1 MYSSMNRKIVI
12 IGGLVVLAGLIF
24 TASCS
29 SQRKL
34 AAIKSGDPAASLVL
48 GKDVYIPEVKEAKTL
63 RDTLRIKDDD
73 GRELL
78 LMKAIRDEATGD
90 MVATETLEAARVT
103 ARFRNIAER
112 HGKVDLAFQI
122 IVPAAMRDSKWQ
134 LRFYPDMYMLGDVER
149 LEPVMITGNAYRKAQ
164 LRGYQQYNRFL
175 SRIVSD
181 TTRFV
186 NVKALEIFLR
196 RNIPQLYAFKTDST
210 YVSDEQFY
218 TMYGVSEQEA
228 VEHYT
233 NKIARSL
240 NERRKRRMDEM
251 YRKYVRVPIVTEG
264 IRLDTVMVSK
274 NGDFIYNYVQTI
286 ATRPRLRKVDIV
298 LSGDIYESDK
308 RLYAIPE
315 SSPLTFYIS
324 SVSGLADRTE
334 HYMTKVIERH
344 ADANT
349 TSRIDFQV
357 GRSNI
362 DLSLGENRRELGRIR
377 RTLAALLEND
387 TFLMDS
393 IIVTASASPEGRE
406 SLNWRLSRSRSESIS
421 RYLDDQIRVLQDSI
435 DRAQGYRYD
444 EAGRRIR
451 AEHVRIPFISRYRGE
466 NWDRLDV
473 LVDEDTYLTEG
484 DKSRYALLARV
495 PDLDG
500 REALL
505 GRERFYPYLRDQLYP
520 RLRTVAFDF
529 HLHRK
534 DMVKDT
540 IHTTVLDSTY
550 MRGVRAL
557 LNMDYDG
564 ALALL
569 RPYDDFNTAI
579 AYMGL
584 DRNQSAMAILSR
596 LKPTAAVNYL
606 MAILYAR
613 QGDEQEAVD
622 RFLRACRQE
631 PSYVHRGNLDPEI
644 SHLIKAYKLNGYDGD
659 ELPPAE

>member
-1 MYSSMNRKIVI
+1 MKPKHYFI
-12 IGGLVVLAGLIF
+12 IGALAALALA
-24 TASCS
+24 ASCS

-34 AAIKSGDPAASLVL
+34 AAIKRGNPAASLVL
-48 GKDVYIPEVKEAKTL
+48 GKDTYVPEIKEAKVL

-78 LMKAIRDEATGD
+78 LMKAIRDEESGD
-90 MVATETLEAARVT
+90 MVATETLDAAKIT

-112 HGKVDLAFQI
+112 HGQVDLSFAI
-122 IVPAAMRDSKWQ
+122 IVPGAMQDSKWQ

-149 LEPVMITGNAYRKAQ
+149 LEPVIITGNAYRKAQ

-196 RNIPQLYAFKTDST
+196 RNIPQLYAFKTDSS
-210 YVSDEQFY
+210 YVSDEHFY
-218 TMYGVSEQEA
+218 TIYGVSEQQA

-233 NKIARSL
+233 NKIARNL
-240 NERRKRRMDEM
+240 NNRRKDRLDEM
-251 YRKYVRVPIVTEG
+251 YRKYVKVPIVTEG
-264 IRLDTVMVSK
+264 IRLDTVMVGE

-298 LSGDIYESDK
+298 LSGDIYESDRK
-308 RLYAIPE
+308 LYAIPE

-324 SVSGLADRTE
+324 SVSGLADQTE
-334 HYMTKVIERH
+334 HYMTKIIERH
-344 ADANT
+344 ADAST

-357 GRSNI
+357 GKSNI
-362 DLSLGENRRELGRIR
+362 DLNLGDNRRELGRIR
-377 RTLAALLEND
+377 RTLSALLEND
-387 TFLMDS
+387 TFLLDS
-393 IIVTASASPEGRE
+393 IIVTASASPEGGE
-406 SLNWRLSRSRSESIS
+406 NLNWKLSRSRSVAIAK
-421 RYLDDQIRVLQDSI
+421 YLDEQIKVLWDSL
-435 DRAQGYRYD
+435 DRRNGLRFD
-444 EAGRRIR
+444 EAGRRIKPTP
-451 AEHVRIPFISRYRGE
+451 VRIPFVSRYKGE
-466 NWDRLDV
+466 NWDRLDI
-473 LVDEDTYLTEG
+473 LVDEDDYLTEG
-484 DKSRYALLARV
+484 DKSRYELLRRV

-505 GRERFYPYLRDQLYP
+505 GRERFYSYLRERLYP

-557 LNMDYDG
+557 TNMDYDG

-569 RPYDDFNTAI
+569 QPYDDYNTAI

-596 LKPTAAVNYL
+596 LKPTARVNYL
-606 MAILYAR
+606 LAILYAR
-613 QGDEQEAVD
+613 QGDEEEAV
-622 RFLRACRQE
+622 RHYLTSCRQE
-631 PSYVHRGNLDPEI
+631 PTYVHRGNLDPEI
-644 SHLIKAYKLNGYDGD
+644 AHLIKAYRLNGDD
-659 ELPPAE
+659 AADVPPDL

>member
-1 MYSSMNRKIVI
+1 MKPKYLL
-12 IGGLVVLAGLIF
+12 IGALAALALA
-24 TASCS
+24 ASCS

-34 AAIKSGDPAASLVL
+34 AAIKRGNPAASLVL
-48 GKDVYIPEVKEAKTL
+48 GKDMYVPEIKEAKVL

-78 LMKAIRDEATGD
+78 LMKAIKDEETGD
-90 MVATETLEAARVT
+90 MVATETLDAAKIT

-112 HGKVDLAFQI
+112 HGKVDLSFAI
-122 IVPAAMRDSKWQ
+122 IVPAAMQDSKWQ

-149 LEPVMITGNAYRKAQ
+149 LEPVIITGNSYRKAQ

-175 SRIVSD
+175 SRIISD

-196 RNIPQLYAFKTDST
+196 RNIPQLYAFKTDSS
-210 YVSDEQFY
+210 YVSDEHFY
-218 TMYGVSEQEA
+218 TIYGVSEQEA

-233 NKIARSL
+233 NKIARRL
-240 NERRKRRMDEM
+240 NDRRKDRLDEM
-251 YRKYVRVPIVTEG
+251 YRKYVKVPIVTEG
-264 IRLDTVMVSK
+264 IRLDTVMVGT

-298 LSGDIYESDK
+298 LSGDIYESDRK
-308 RLYAIPE
+308 LYAIPE

-334 HYMTKVIERH
+334 HYMTKIIERH

-357 GRSNI
+357 GKSNI
-362 DLSLGENRRELGRIR
+362 DLDLGDNRRELGRIR
-377 RTLAALLEND
+377 RTLTALLENEE
-387 TFLMDS
+387 FLLDS
-393 IIVTASASPEGRE
+393 IIVTASASPEGSE
-406 SLNWRLSRSRSESIS
+406 SLNMRLSRSRSESIS
-421 RYLDDQIRVLQDSI
+421 HYLDNQIKVLWDSL
-435 DRAQGYRYD
+435 DRRNGLRFD
-444 EAGRRIR
+444 EAGHRIK
-451 AEHVRIPFISRYRGE
+451 ATPVRIPFISRYKGE

-473 LVDEDTYLTEG
+473 LVDEDDYLTEG
-484 DKSRYALLARV
+484 DKSRYELLGRV

-505 GRERFYPYLRDQLYP
+505 GRERFYSYLRERLYP

-557 LNMDYDG
+557 TNMDYDG

-569 RPYDDFNTAI
+569 QPYQDYNTAI

-596 LKPTAAVNYL
+596 LKPTASVNYL
-606 MAILYAR
+606 LAILYSR
-613 QGDEQEAVD
+613 LGDEEEAV
-622 RFLRACRQE
+622 RHYLTSCRQE

-644 SHLIKAYKLNGYDGD
+644 SHLIKAYRLNGDDGSD
-659 ELPPAE
+659 APPDTD

>member
-12 IGGLVVLAGLIF
+12 IRGLVALTGLAL

-34 AAIKSGDPAASLVL
+34 AAIKSGDPSASIVL
-48 GKDVYIPEVKEAKTL
+48 GKDVYVPEVKEAKTL

-73 GRELL
+73 GREFL
-78 LMKAIRDEATGD
+78 LMKAIRDEASGD
-90 MVATETLEAARVT
+90 MVATETLDAARVT

-112 HGKVDLAFQI
+112 HGKLDLAFQI
-122 IVPAAMRDSKWQ
+122 IVPAAMQDSKWQ
-134 LRFYPDMYMLGDVER
+134 LRFYPDMYILGDVER
-149 LEPVMITGNAYRKAQ
+149 LDPVLITGNSYDKAR
-164 LRGYQQYNRFL
+164 LRGYQQYNRLL

-186 NVKALEIFLR
+186 NMRALEIFLR
-196 RNIPQLYAFKTDST
+196 RNIPQIYAFKTDST

-218 TMYGVSEQEA
+218 SMYGVSEQEA

-233 NKIARSL
+233 RKIARSL
-240 NERRKRRMDEM
+240 NDRRKRKLDEM
-251 YRKYVRVPIVTEG
+251 YRKYVRVFTES
-264 IRLDTVMVSK
+264 IRLDTVMVGK

-286 ATRPRLRKVDIV
+286 STRPRLRKVDIT
-298 LSGDIYESDK
+298 LSGEIYEAGDK
-308 RLYAIPE
+308 LYDIPE
-315 SSPLTFYIS
+315 GSPLTFYIS
-324 SVSGLADRTE
+324 SVSGLADQTE

-344 ADANT
+344 ADAST
-349 TSRIDFQV
+349 TSRIDFRV
-357 GRSNI
+357 GKSDI
-362 DLSLGENRRELGRIR
+362 DLEMGDNRRELGRIR

-505 GRERFYPYLRDQLYP
+505 GRERFYPYLRDRLYP

-606 MAILYAR
+606 MAILHAR

>member
-1 MYSSMNRKIVI
+1 MKTKIVI
-12 IGGLVVLAGLIF
+12 IGALTALLLI
-24 TASCS
+24 ASCS
-29 SQRKL
+29 TQRKL
-34 AAIKSGDPAASLVL
+34 RAIQRGNPSASLVL
-48 GKDVYIPEVKEAKTL
+48 GKDVYIPEVKEARVL
-63 RDTLRIKDDD
+63 RDTLKIKDEA

-78 LMKAIRDEATGD
+78 LMKAIRDEESGD
-90 MVATETLEAARVT
+90 MVATETLDAAKIT

-112 HGKVDLAFQI
+112 HGKVDLSFAI
-122 IVPAAMRDSKWQ
+122 IVPAAMQDSKWQ
-134 LRFYPDMYMLGDVER
+134 LRFYPDMYLLGDVER
-149 LEPVMITGNAYRKAQ
+149 LDPVLITGNAYEKAR
-164 LRGYQQYNRFL
+164 LKGYQQYNRML
-175 SRIVSD
+175 ARIVSD

-186 NVKALEIFLR
+186 NIKALEIFLR

-210 YVSDEQFY
+210 YVSDEQFF

-233 NKIARSL
+233 NRIARSL
-240 NERRKRRMDEM
+240 NERRKRKVDEI
-251 YRKYVRVPIVTEG
+251 YRKYVHVVTEP
-264 IRLDTVMVSK
+264 IRLDTVMVGE
-274 NGDFIYNYVQTI
+274 NGDFIYDYVQTI
-286 ATRPRLRKVDIV
+286 STRPRLRKVDIT
-298 LSGDIYESDK
+298 LSGEIYEGGDK
-308 RLYAIPE
+308 LYAIPE

-357 GRSNI
+357 GKSNI
-362 DLSLGENRRELGRIR
+362 DLNLGDNRRELGRIR
-377 RTLAALLEND
+377 RTLTALLENEE
-387 TFLMDS
+387 FLLDS
-393 IIVTASASPEGRE
+393 IIVTASASPEGSE

-421 RYLDDQIRVLQDSI
+421 RYLDDQIKVLWDSL
-435 DRAQGYRYD
+435 DRRNGLRFNA
-444 EAGRRIR
+444 AGHRIK
-451 AEHVRIPFISRYRGE
+451 AVPPRIPFISRYRGE

-473 LVDEDTYLTEG
+473 LVDEDDYLTEG
-484 DKSRYALLARV
+484 DKSRYELLGRV
-495 PDLDG
+495 PGLDD

-505 GRERFYPYLRDQLYP
+505 GRERFYQYLRDRLYP

-557 LNMDYDG
+557 TNMDYDG

-569 RPYDDFNTAI
+569 RPYDDYNTAI

-596 LKPTAAVNYL
+596 LKPTASVNYL
-606 MAILYAR
+606 LAILYAR
-613 QGDEQEAVD
+613 QGDEQEAV
-622 RFLRACRQE
+622 RRYLTACRQE

-644 SHLIKAYKLNGYDGD
+644 SRLIKAYRLNGDASGD
-659 ELPPAE
+659 VPPDL

>member
-1 MYSSMNRKIVI
+1 MKAKI
-12 IGGLVVLAGLIF
+12 LLAGALTALLLIP
-24 TASCS
+24 SCS
-29 SQRKL
+29 TQRKL
-34 AAIKSGDPAASLVL
+34 KAIRSGNPSASLVM
-48 GKDVYIPEVKEAKTL
+48 GKDMYVPEIKEARVL
-63 RDTLRIKDDD
+63 RDTLKIQDES

-90 MVATETLEAARVT
+90 MVATETLDAAQIT

-112 HGKVDLAFQI
+112 HGKVDLSFAI
-122 IVPAAMRDSKWQ
+122 IVPGAMQDSKWQ
-134 LRFYPDMYMLGDVER
+134 LRFYPDMYLLGDVER
-149 LEPVMITGNAYRKAQ
+149 LDPVLITGNAYQKAR
-164 LRGYQQYNRFL
+164 LKGYQQYNQL
-175 SRIVSD
+175 LARIVSD

-233 NKIARSL
+233 NKIARGL
-240 NERRKRRMDEM
+240 NDRRKRKADEM
-251 YRKYVRVPIVTEG
+251 YRKYVNVVTEP
-264 IRLDTVMVSK
+264 IRLDTVIVGE
-274 NGDFIYNYVQTI
+274 NGDFIYHYVQTI
-286 ATRPRLRKVDIV
+286 STRPRLRKVDIT
-298 LSGDIYESDK
+298 LSGEIYEGGD
-308 RLYAIPE
+308 RLYQIPE

-344 ADANT
+344 ADAST
-349 TSRIDFQV
+349 TSRIDFHV
-357 GRSNI
+357 GKSNI
-362 DLSLGENRRELGRIR
+362 DLDLGENRRELGRIR
-377 RTLAALLEND
+377 RTLATLLENE

-393 IIVTASASPEGRE
+393 IIVTASASPEGSE

-421 RYLDDQIRVLQDSI
+421 RYLDEQIKVLWDSL
-435 DRAQGYRYD
+435 DRRNGLRFNA
-444 EAGRRIR
+444 AGMRIK
-451 AEHVRIPFISRYRGE
+451 ATPPRIPFISRYKGE
-466 NWDRLDV
+466 NWDRLDI
-473 LVDEDTYLTEG
+473 LVDEDDYLTEG
-484 DKSRYALLARV
+484 DKSRYELLGRV

-505 GRERFYPYLRDQLYP
+505 ARERFYSYLRERLYP

-557 LNMDYDG
+557 TNMDYDG

-569 RPYDDFNTAI
+569 RPYDDYNTAI

-596 LKPTAAVNYL
+596 LKPTASVNYL

-613 QGDEQEAVD
+613 QGDEKEAVV
-622 RFLRACRQE
+622 RYLRACRQE

-644 SHLIKAYKLNGYDGD
+644 SHLIKAYRLNGDD
-659 ELPPAE
+659 VEEAPPAY

>member
-12 IGGLVVLAGLIF
+12 IRGLVALTGLAL

-34 AAIKSGDPAASLVL
+34 AAIKSGDPSASIVL
-48 GKDVYIPEVKEAKTL
+48 GKDVYVPEVKEAKTL

-73 GRELL
+73 GREFL
-78 LMKAIRDEATGD
+78 LMKAIRDEASGD
-90 MVATETLEAARVT
+90 MVATETLDAARVT

-112 HGKVDLAFQI
+112 HGKLDLAFQI
-122 IVPAAMRDSKWQ
+122 IVPAAMQDSKWQ
-134 LRFYPDMYMLGDVER
+134 LRFYPDMYILGDVER
-149 LEPVMITGNAYRKAQ
+149 LDPVLITGNSYDKAR
-164 LRGYQQYNRFL
+164 LRGYQQYNRLL

-186 NVKALEIFLR
+186 NMRALEIFLR
-196 RNIPQLYAFKTDST
+196 RNIPQIYAFKTDST

-218 TMYGVSEQEA
+218 SMYGVSEQEA

-233 NKIARSL
+233 RKIARSL
-240 NERRKRRMDEM
+240 NDRRKRKLDEM
-251 YRKYVRVPIVTEG
+251 YRKYVRVFTES
-264 IRLDTVMVSK
+264 IRLDTVMVGK

-286 ATRPRLRKVDIV
+286 STRPRLRKVDIT
-298 LSGDIYESDK
+298 LSGEIYEAGDK
-308 RLYAIPE
+308 LYDIPE
-315 SSPLTFYIS
+315 GSPLTFYIS
-324 SVSGLADRTE
+324 SVSGLADQTE

-344 ADANT
+344 ADAST
-349 TSRIDFQV
+349 TSRIDFRV
-357 GRSNI
+357 GKSDI
-362 DLSLGENRRELGRIR
+362 DLEMGDNRRELGRIR
-377 RTLAALLEND
+377 RTLSTLLENE
-387 TFLMDS
+387 TFLLDS
-393 IIVTASASPEGRE
+393 IIVTASASPDGRE
-406 SLNWRLSRSRSESIS
+406 SLNWRLSRARSESIS

-435 DRAQGYRYD
+435 ERAHGYRYD

-451 AEHVRIPFISRYRGE
+451 PAHVRIPFISRYRGE
-466 NWDRLDV
+466 NWDRLSF

-484 DKSRYALLARV
+484 DKSRYDLLARV

-606 MAILYAR
+606 MAILHAR

>member
-1 MYSSMNRKIVI
+1 MKPKYLL
-12 IGGLVVLAGLIF
+12 IGALAALALV
-24 TASCS
+24 ASCS

-34 AAIKSGDPAASLVL
+34 AAIKRGNPAASLVL
-48 GKDVYIPEVKEAKTL
+48 GRDTYVPEIKEAKVL

-78 LMKAIRDEATGD
+78 LMKAIRDEESGD
-90 MVATETLEAARVT
+90 MVATETLDAAKIT

-112 HGKVDLAFQI
+112 HGKVDLSFAI
-122 IVPAAMRDSKWQ
+122 IVPGAMQDSKWQ

-149 LEPVMITGNAYRKAQ
+149 LEPVIITGNSYRKAQ

-175 SRIVSD
+175 SRIISD

-210 YVSDEQFY
+210 YVSDEHFY
-218 TMYGVSEQEA
+218 TIYGVSEQEA

-233 NKIARSL
+233 NKIARRM
-240 NERRKRRMDEM
+240 NDRRKDRLDEM
-251 YRKYVRVPIVTEG
+251 YRKYVKVPIVTEG
-264 IRLDTVMVSK
+264 IRLDTVMVGD
-274 NGDFIYNYVQTI
+274 NGDFIYNYIQTI
-286 ATRPRLRKVDIV
+286 VTRPRLRKVDIV
-298 LSGDIYESDK
+298 LSGDIYESDRK
-308 RLYAIPE
+308 LYAIPE

-324 SVSGLADRTE
+324 SVSGLADQTE
-334 HYMTKVIERH
+334 HYVTKVIERH

-357 GRSNI
+357 GKSNI
-362 DLSLGENRRELGRIR
+362 DLDLGDNRRELGRIR
-377 RTLAALLEND
+377 RTLTALLENEE
-387 TFLMDS
+387 FLLDS
-393 IIVTASASPEGRE
+393 IIVTASASPEGSE

-421 RYLDDQIRVLQDSI
+421 RYLDDQIKVLWDSL
-435 DRAQGYRYD
+435 DRRNGLRFNA
-444 EAGRRIR
+444 AGHRIKS
-451 AEHVRIPFISRYRGE
+451 VPPRIPFISRYRGE
-466 NWDRLDV
+466 NWDRLDY
-473 LVDEDTYLTEG
+473 LVDQDDYLTEG
-484 DKSRYALLARV
+484 DKSRYELMGRV

-505 GRERFYPYLRDQLYP
+505 ARERFYPYLREKLYP

-557 LNMDYDG
+557 TNMDYDG

-596 LKPTAAVNYL
+596 LKPTASVNYL

-613 QGDEQEAVD
+613 QGNEQEAVA
-622 RFLRACRQE
+622 RYLRSCRQDA
-631 PSYVHRGNLDPEI
+631 SFVHRGNLDPEI
-644 SHLIKAYKLNGYDGD
+644 SHLIKAYRLNGDDG
-659 ELPPAE
+659 EEVPPGI

>member
-1 MYSSMNRKIVI
+1 MKPKHYLL
-12 IGGLVVLAGLIF
+12 IGALAALALA
-24 TASCS
+24 ASCS

-34 AAIKSGDPAASLVL
+34 AAIKRGNPAASLVL
-48 GKDVYIPEVKEAKTL
+48 GKDMYVPEIKEAKVL

-78 LMKAIRDEATGD
+78 LMKAIRDEETGD
-90 MVATETLEAARVT
+90 MVATETLDAAKIT

-112 HGKVDLAFQI
+112 HGQVDLSFAI
-122 IVPAAMRDSKWQ
+122 IVPGAMQDSKWQ

-149 LEPVMITGNAYRKAQ
+149 LEPVIITGNSYRKAQ
-164 LRGYQQYNRFL
+164 LRGYQQYNRFV
-175 SRIVSD
+175 SRIISD

-186 NVKALEIFLR
+186 NLKALEIFLR

-210 YVSDEQFY
+210 YVTDEHFY
-218 TMYGVSEQEA
+218 TIYGVSEQEA

-233 NKIARSL
+233 NKIARRM
-240 NERRKRRMDEM
+240 NDRRKSQLDEM
-251 YRKYVRVPIVTEG
+251 YRKYVKVPIVTEG
-264 IRLDTVMVSK
+264 IRLDTVMVGE

-298 LSGDIYESDK
+298 LSGDIYESDRK
-308 RLYAIPE
+308 LYAIPE

-344 ADANT
+344 ADAST

-357 GRSNI
+357 GKSNI
-362 DLSLGENRRELGRIR
+362 DLDLGDNRRELGRIR
-377 RTLAALLEND
+377 RTLASLLENE
-387 TFLMDS
+387 TYLMDS
-393 IIVTASASPEGRE
+393 IIVTASASPEGSE

-421 RYLDDQIRVLQDSI
+421 RYLDDQIKVLWDSL
-435 DRAQGYRYD
+435 DRRNGLRFNA
-444 EAGRRIR
+444 AGMRIKSTPP
-451 AEHVRIPFISRYRGE
+451 RIPFISRYKGE
-466 NWDRLDV
+466 NWDRLDI
-473 LVDEDTYLTEG
+473 LVDEDDYLTEG
-484 DKSRYALLARV
+484 DKSRYELLQRV

-505 GRERFYPYLRDQLYP
+505 GRERFYSYLRERLYP

-557 LNMDYDG
+557 TNMDYDG

-569 RPYDDFNTAI
+569 QPYNDYNTAI

-584 DRNQSAMAILSR
+584 DRNQSAMAILSG
-596 LKPTAAVNYL
+596 LKPTASVNYL
-606 MAILYAR
+606 LAILHAR
-613 QGDEQEAVD
+613 LGDEEEAV
-622 RFLRACRQE
+622 RCYLASCHQE
-631 PSYVHRGNLDPEI
+631 PAYVHRGNLDPEI
-644 SHLIKAYKLNGYDGD
+644 SRLIKAYRLNGDQD
-659 ELPPAE
+659 EEQTPDQ

>member
-1 MYSSMNRKIVI
+1 MKSKYLL
-12 IGGLVVLAGLIF
+12 IGALAALALVPA
-24 TASCS
+24 CS

-34 AAIKSGDPAASLVL
+34 AAIKRGNPAASLVL
-48 GKDVYIPEVKEAKTL
+48 GKDMYIPEIKEAKVL

-78 LMKAIRDEATGD
+78 LMKAIRDEESGD
-90 MVATETLEAARVT
+90 MVATETLDAAKIT

-112 HGKVDLAFQI
+112 HGKVDLSFAI
-122 IVPAAMRDSKWQ
+122 IVPGAMQDSKWQ

-149 LEPVMITGNAYRKAQ
+149 LEPVIITGNSYRKAQ

-210 YVSDEQFY
+210 FVTDEHFY
-218 TMYGVSEQEA
+218 TIYGVSEQEA

-233 NKIARSL
+233 NKIARRL
-240 NERRKRRMDEM
+240 NNRRKDRLDEM
-251 YRKYVRVPIVTEG
+251 YRKYVKVPIVTEG
-264 IRLDTVMVSK
+264 IRLDTVMVGE

-298 LSGDIYESDK
+298 LSGDIYESDRK
-308 RLYAIPE
+308 LYAIPE

-357 GRSNI
+357 GKSNI
-362 DLSLGENRRELGRIR
+362 DLNLGNNRRELGRIR
-377 RTLAALLEND
+377 RTLTALLENE
-387 TFLMDS
+387 TFLLDS
-393 IIVTASASPEGRE
+393 IIVTASASPEGSE

-421 RYLDDQIRVLQDSI
+421 RYLDDQIKVLWDSL
-435 DRAQGYRYD
+435 DRHNGLHFNA
-444 EAGRRIR
+444 AGQRIKSTPV
-451 AEHVRIPFISRYRGE
+451 HIPFISRYKGE

-473 LVDEDTYLTEG
+473 LVDEDDYLTDG
-484 DKSRYALLARV
+484 DKSRYELLARV

-505 GRERFYPYLRDQLYP
+505 GRERFYSYLRERLYP

-557 LNMDYDG
+557 TNMDYDG

-569 RPYDDFNTAI
+569 QPYNDYNTAI

-596 LKPTAAVNYL
+596 LKPTASVNYL

-613 QGDEQEAVD
+613 MGDEEEAV
-622 RFLRACRQE
+622 RRYLNSCRQE

-644 SHLIKAYKLNGYDGD
+644 SHLIKAYRLNGDAGED
-659 ELPPAE
+659 VPPGY

>member
-1 MYSSMNRKIVI
+1 MKPKYYLL
-12 IGGLVVLAGLIF
+12 IGALAALALA
-24 TASCS
+24 ASCS

-34 AAIKSGDPAASLVL
+34 AAIKRGNPAASLVL
-48 GKDVYIPEVKEAKTL
+48 GRDTYVPEIKEAKVL

-78 LMKAIRDEATGD
+78 LMKAIRDEETGD
-90 MVATETLEAARVT
+90 MVATETLDAAKIT

-112 HGKVDLAFQI
+112 HGKVDLSFAI
-122 IVPAAMRDSKWQ
+122 IVPGAMQDSKWQ

-181 TTRFV
+181 TTR

-210 YVSDEQFY
+210 YVSDEHFY
-218 TMYGVSEQEA
+218 TIYGVSEQEA

-233 NKIARSL
+233 NKIARRM
-240 NERRKRRMDEM
+240 NERRKNRLDEV
-251 YRKYVRVPIVTEG
+251 YRKYVKVPIVTEG
-264 IRLDTVMVSK
+264 IRLDTVMVGE

-298 LSGDIYESDK
+298 LSGDIYESDRK
-308 RLYAIPE
+308 LYAIPE

-334 HYMTKVIERH
+334 HYMTKIIERH
-344 ADANT
+344 ADANM

-357 GRSNI
+357 GKSNI
-362 DLSLGENRRELGRIR
+362 DLNLGDTRRELGRIR
-377 RTLAALLEND
+377 RTLTALLENEE
-387 TFLMDS
+387 FLLDS
-393 IIVTASASPEGRE
+393 IIVTASASPEGSE

-421 RYLDDQIRVLQDSI
+421 RYLDDQIKVLWDSL
-435 DRAQGYRYD
+435 DRRNGLRFNA
-444 EAGRRIR
+444 AGHRIK
-451 AEHVRIPFISRYRGE
+451 AVPPRIPFISRYKGE

-473 LVDEDTYLTEG
+473 LVDEDDYLTEG
-484 DKSRYALLARV
+484 DKSRYELLGRV
-495 PDLDG
+495 PGLDD

-505 GRERFYPYLRDQLYP
+505 GRERFYQYLRDRLYP

-557 LNMDYDG
+557 TNMDYDG

-569 RPYDDFNTAI
+569 RPYDDYNTAI

-584 DRNQSAMAILSR
+584 ERNQSAMAILSR
-596 LKPTAAVNYL
+596 LKPTASVNYL
-606 MAILYAR
+606 LAILYAR
-613 QGDEQEAVD
+613 QGDEQEAV
-622 RFLRACRQE
+622 RRYLTACRQE

-644 SHLIKAYKLNGYDGD
+644 SRLIKAYRLNGDAG
-659 ELPPAE
+659 EAVPPDV